1 MRWYNS
7 QCATSTTFQSVEH
20 RRDVNGPFFHEFLL
34 FTLTDGAICRLE
46 RVGEGSRSDAIRD
59 VGCTAHDLIQWF
71 DAEDYAELE
80 AKHPSVPIAQIRFR
94 RSFDILDVLAVC
106 YSIQKTKACNIYTL
120 QRYNCYFLCLTVLA
134 MLSRQTANWE
144 QVWEADITRKKWRLA
159 LYQMSNF
166 VPDLYYSAC
175 GVLRLGRQSHHND
188 SDNLRGELLM
198 DMLRQRDFSEESY
211 SRIQKEIP
219 LVLWIPQ
226 LDHRDYG
233 YGVKDEMLM
242 LLNFSAR
249 CWDAAYRTEIYNEQA
264 FCFTQLAARVIYT
277 TGADLVVST
286 IAFFL
291 KCFIAD
297 IVGKTISTVLFYW
310 RAVQTWLGWLFA
322 AATSFAILFYIFLN
336 RDHSHVH
343 TELTELEF
351 RDALGQGVPWF
362 FVHFPGNAQHK
373 LGLTYCSGRAV
384 KLMQNFLESLSES
397 EGGQMKFQV
406 LDGSKFYYWHI
417 NPTVKFQQSYIKPR
431 LRTHAKRV
439 DAHRLGLYSS
449 VYMDIHK
456 AMTEVWRS
464 MPPVEKHTPMED
476 QSGKCHTGQDARID
490 LRNFAKT
497 IGI

>member
-1 MRWYNS
+1 
-7 QCATSTTFQSVEH
+7 
-20 RRDVNGPFFHEFLL
+20 
-34 FTLTDGAICRLE
+34 
-46 RVGEGSRSDAIRD
+46 
-59 VGCTAHDLIQWF
+59 
-71 DAEDYAELE
+71 
-80 AKHPSVPIAQIRFR
+80 
-94 RSFDILDVLAVC
+94 
-106 YSIQKTKACNIYTL
+106 
-120 QRYNCYFLCLTVLA
+120 
-134 MLSRQTANWE
+134 
-144 QVWEADITRKKWRLA
+144 
-159 LYQMSNF
+159 
-166 VPDLYYSAC
+166 
-175 GVLRLGRQSHHND
+175 
-188 SDNLRGELLM
+188 
-198 DMLRQRDFSEESY
+198 MLRQRDFSEESY
-211 SRIQKEIP
+211 WRIQKEIP

-233 YGVKDEMLM
+233 YGVGDEMLM

-249 CWDAAYRTEIYNEQA
+249 CWDADLITATWAISKKLRESGPD
-264 FCFTQLAARVIYT
+264 LA
-277 TGADLVVST
+277 
-286 IAFFL
+286 
-291 KCFIAD
+291 
-297 IVGKTISTVLFYW
+297 
-310 RAVQTWLGWLFA
+310 GWLFA
-322 AATSFAILFYIFLN
+322 AATSFAILFYVFLN

-406 LDGSKFYYWHI
+406 LDGSKSYYWHI
-417 NPTVKFQQSYIKPR
+417 DPTVKFQQSYIKPR

-490 LRNFAKT
+490 LGNFAKT
-497 IGI
+497 IGIQ